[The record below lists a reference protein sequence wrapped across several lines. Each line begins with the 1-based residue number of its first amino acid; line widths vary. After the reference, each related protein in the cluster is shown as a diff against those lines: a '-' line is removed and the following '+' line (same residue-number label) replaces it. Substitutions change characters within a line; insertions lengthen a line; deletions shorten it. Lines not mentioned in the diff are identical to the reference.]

1 MKLFGFPVAAVVA
14 LTALAAI
21 IPVIFYIP
29 FALPLLYL
37 LTGVLLANTFRHT
50 AFRIK
55 LAVCIPAFLVFTWFV
70 LSGHDP
76 TGVGGGAV
84 LLAWVS
90 FFSGLVGAHLFIEFR
105 YREDS
110 K

>member
-1 MKLFGFPVAAVVA
+1 MKILGFPVAAVVA
-14 LTALAAI
+14 LTALAAMF
-21 IPVIFYIP
+21 PVIFYIP

-55 LAVCIPAFLVFTWFV
+55 LAVCIPAFLVFSWFV
-70 LSGHDP
+70 LLGHDP

-84 LLAWVS
+84 VLAWVA
-90 FFSGLVGAHLFIEFR
+90 FFSGLVGAYLFVEFR
-105 YREDS
+105 CREGTE
-110 K
+110 